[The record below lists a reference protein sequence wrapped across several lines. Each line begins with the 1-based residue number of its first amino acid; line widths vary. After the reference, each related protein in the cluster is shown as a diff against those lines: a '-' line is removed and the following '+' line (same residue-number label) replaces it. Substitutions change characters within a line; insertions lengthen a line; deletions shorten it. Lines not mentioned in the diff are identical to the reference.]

1 MLIEQVFGV
10 KGIALRTAALAGM
23 LLGLAPS
30 APAAGAGLPHP
41 AHVVVVIEENHTRDE
56 VIGSAAAPYMT
67 ALAKQGA
74 FFTRS
79 YAITH
84 PSLPNYFAIFS
95 GLTNTNEDDCPALG
109 ISTTAPNLASELIAA
124 RLSFIGY
131 AEGLPEPGSMVCWA
145 GHYARKH
152 APWVHFKNIPQKT
165 VSLPFTAFP
174 KDYDKLPTVSFVIPD
189 QMNDMH
195 DGTIAQA
202 DAWLSKNI
210 APLVTWAQAHDTLV
224 VLTWDEDDR
233 SGDNKIPTIFI
244 GSMVKSGRYAERIT
258 HYSVLRTIE
267 DFYGLPHAGHSGGA
281 APINDCWR

>member
-10 KGIALRTAALAGM
+10 KGIALRTAVLAGM
-23 LLGLAPS
+23 LLGLTPS
-30 APAAGAGLPHP
+30 VPAAGAALPRP

-56 VIGSAAAPYMT
+56 VIGSKAAPYMT

-74 FFTRS
+74 YFTQS

-109 ISTTAPNLASELIAA
+109 ISTTAPNMASELIAA

-152 APWVHFKNIPQKT
+152 APWVHFKNIPQKK

-210 APLVTWAQAHDTLV
+210 APLVTWAQTHDTLV

-233 SGDNKIPTIFI
+233 SGDNQIPTIFI
-244 GSMVKSGRYAERIT
+244 GSMVKSGRYAEHIT

-267 DFYGLPHAGHSGGA
+267 DFYALPHAGHSGGA